1 METLIYL
8 GCVVILAI
16 FYTAVLYLCSFA
28 VQRRANRPGQPPL
41 TSEAMAIAKLT
52 KRKTP
57 PLEWILF
64 WGVLLVGYFAI
75 DVYARE
81 VSANAE
87 SKWVMFGA
95 LVVFLALIRAAYR
108 GRWGS

>member
-1 METLIYL
+1 M
-8 GCVVILAI
+8 
-16 FYTAVLYLCSFA
+16 
-28 VQRRANRPGQPPL
+28 
-41 TSEAMAIAKLT
+41 
-52 KRKTP
+52 
-57 PLEWILF
+57 WILF

-95 LVVFLALIRAAYR
+95 LVVFLALIHAACR
-108 GRWGS
+108 GRLGS